1 MQRLCAVHYRR
12 LPSMCISDP
21 VQTGLPS
28 SSADGLAS
36 SVYVPFGL
44 VVVFPRVTFS
54 VAENFSNVTVPNNPA
69 TPRMFQ
75 DLADRDP
82 LLDVTV

>member
-1 MQRLCAVHYRR
+1 
-12 LPSMCISDP
+12 
-21 VQTGLPS
+21 
-28 SSADGLAS
+28 
-36 SVYVPFGL
+36 VYVPFGL
-44 VVVFPRVTFS
+44 VVVFPCVTFS
-54 VAENFSNVTVPNNPA
+54 VAENFSNVTVPNTPA